1 MRRMPS
7 ARMGAEMRIALSAI
21 AVGIAA
27 LAAGASRL
35 DATAGTEEC
44 SSLSAVSMY
53 SLGWPEIRGNTNR
66 GQLWVTGG
74 LGPSAIPG
82 PAGLRRG
89 GCLPLARPV
98 DLREVG
104 A

>member
-1 MRRMPS
+1 METAERDEHSSVPAVASSRLAPA
-7 ARMGAEMRIALSAI
+7 ARAAIPTAI

-82 PAGLRRG
+82 PAVLDGL
-89 GCLPLARPV
+89 V
-98 DLREVG
+98 SQ
-104 A
+104 